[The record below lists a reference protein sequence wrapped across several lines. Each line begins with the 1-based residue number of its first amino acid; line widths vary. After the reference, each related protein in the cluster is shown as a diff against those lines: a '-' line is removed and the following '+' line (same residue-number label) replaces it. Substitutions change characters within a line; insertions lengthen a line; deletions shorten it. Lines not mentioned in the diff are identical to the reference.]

1 MNKYILRISS
11 DVVDSPI
18 ISEVVLETGVL
29 VNILRAKVDYDEG
42 TMVVSVLGTPEQQKK
57 VVDALKR
64 KGVEVSKLERNITN
78 DVSKCVN
85 CGACIALCPTTALSL
100 AKDQTLHVESDKCIR
115 CGACVAACPLR
126 SLTIQMI

>member
-1 MNKYILRISS
+1 MNKYILRIPS

-18 ISEVVLETGVL
+18 LATTVLETNVM

-42 TMVVSVLGTPEQQKK
+42 TMVVSILGTPEQQKT
-57 VVDALKR
+57 VVDTLKR

-85 CGACIALCPTTALSL
+85 CGACVGLCPTTALSL
-100 AKDQTLHVESDKCIR
+100 AKDHTLHVESDKCIR

>member
-1 MNKYILRISS
+1 MNKYLLRISS

-18 ISEVVLETGVL
+18 ISTVVLETNVM

-42 TMVVSVLGTPEQQKK
+42 TMVVSILGTPEQQKK
-57 VVDALKR
+57 VVGALKR

-78 DVSKCVN
+78 DVGKCVN
-85 CGACIALCPTTALSL
+85 CGACIALCPTIALSL
-100 AKDQTLHVESDKCIR
+100 AKDHTLHVESDKCIR
-115 CGACVAACPLR
+115 CGACVEACPLR